1 MSCKSAFGSRTA
13 RFDTKGVHPD
23 WKLPGD
29 YLQIFY
35 EPEVHSNRKTEFYNV
50 RGGPFTE
57 DNLRK
62 ERESPGWKNSHA
74 LSKEMAIPH
83 LLYKPQFE
91 KNKEIEARFG
101 PGMYKYTDFIEEMNK
116 KTTSKLAYY
125 DRPES
130 RRSPKN
136 DIPGPGEYTPKSR
149 KVTKSVNGTYELSPN
164 SFRRNEINLLDHPS
178 QPSDRSSSFNRETNL
193 YPGAFHKKSFTEEI
207 LSKQV
212 SKRGPY
218 DLYSGKI
225 GLKIHKNDGVGPGA
239 YEVQSFTDALQKENK
254 GKFNMNKYQYNP
266 SRLARHLPP
275 SDNPSPSEYN
285 PHSFE
290 SEKAPAGKRAPFL
303 TSAPRERK
311 NYRMPC
317 EGWTDVNRFS
327 RYQSRKTLGP
337 KVEPKQPRFVHPT
350 DDQLHASRI
359 RQNRPVSF
367 VH

>member
-1 MSCKSAFGSRTA
+1 MSCKSAFGSRTP
-13 RFDTKGVHPD
+13 RFATKGVHPD

-29 YLQIFY
+29 YLQIYY
-35 EPEVHSNRKTEFYNV
+35 EPEVHADRKTEFYNV
-50 RGGPFTE
+50 QTGPFTE
-57 DNLRK
+57 DHARKLRD
-62 ERESPGWKNSHA
+62 SPGWKKGFD

-101 PGMYKYTDFIEEMNK
+101 PGMYKHTDFIQEMNK
-116 KTTSKLAYY
+116 KPSSKLALY

-130 RRSPKN
+130 RRTPKN
-136 DIPGPGEYTPKSR
+136 DTPGPGEYTPKKR
-149 KVTKSVNGTYELSPN
+149 ATTVKSVNGTYELSPT

-193 YPGAFHKKSFTEEI
+193 FPGAFHKNLSLKKFCQSKSRNAALTI
-207 LSKQV
+207 S
-212 SKRGPY
+212 
-218 DLYSGKI
+218 
-225 GLKIHKNDGVGPGA
+225 
-239 YEVQSFTDALQKENK
+239 YEVQSFTDVLQKENK

-275 SDNPSPSEYN
+275 SDNPAPSDYS
-285 PHSFE
+285 PHS
-290 SEKAPAGKRAPFL
+290 SSTTTDKTPAGKRAPFL

-317 EGWTDVNRFS
+317 EGWTDINRFS
-327 RYQSRKTLGP
+327 RYQSKKVLGP

-350 DDQLHASRI
+350 AGLSNLCR
-359 RQNRPVSF
+359 RPESGY
-367 VH
+367 